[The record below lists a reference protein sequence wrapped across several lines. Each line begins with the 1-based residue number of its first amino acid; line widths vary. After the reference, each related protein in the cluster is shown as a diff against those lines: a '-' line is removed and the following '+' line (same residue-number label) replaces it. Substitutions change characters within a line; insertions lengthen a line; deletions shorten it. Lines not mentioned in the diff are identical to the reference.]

1 MENWSENKKVPIY
14 SFIHSINIYVWEQK
28 KKKEEF
34 ANSKTPQIL
43 IVLPGALET

>member
-1 MENWSENKKVPIY
+1 MFGS
-14 SFIHSINIYVWEQK
+14 K
-28 KKKEEF
+28 KKKEQF